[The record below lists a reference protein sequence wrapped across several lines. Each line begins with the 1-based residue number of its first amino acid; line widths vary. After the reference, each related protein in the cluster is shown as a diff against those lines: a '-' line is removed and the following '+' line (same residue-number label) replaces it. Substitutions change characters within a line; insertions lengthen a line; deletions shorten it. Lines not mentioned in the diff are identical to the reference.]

1 METRAKA
8 LKVLTGVSWF
18 ILGLAW
24 IFVVLIFLSW
34 LMA

>member
-1 METRAKA
+1 
-8 LKVLTGVSWF
+8 VLTGVFWF